1 MLYSLH
7 VKFGGKSG
15 QAMFEYVL
23 VFLAM
28 VVVVLALG
36 WLVTALRHSANRTRV
51 LVSAQDA

>member
-7 VKFGGKSG
+7 VKFGRKSG

-28 VVVVLALG
+28 VVAVLALG
-36 WLVTALRHSANRTRV
+36 WLVTSLRRSADRTRV
-51 LVSAQDA
+51 LVSAQNA

>member
-1 MLYSLH
+1 ML
-7 VKFGGKSG
+7 
-15 QAMFEYVL
+15 EYVL

-36 WLVTALRHSANRTRV
+36 WLVAALRHSSDRTRV